1 MSRRQNK
8 KHRTSGHIFGAP
20 SEADNPSAQLNYP
33 SSAASSTRALPIYTV
48 PSLVMLCARVFA
60 ANFVQLHNSETIWKH
75 TSQYLQVVPG
85 ELKGRIFGMLS
96 ATWPTY
102 LSHETIVTYFL
113 NGSSVILSNN
123 LPGVNRN
130 TISSI
135 KRFGE
140 NLRELRLTGFEK
152 IVDEVFASVLLNVPR
167 LKVLVLRGCS
177 KVGGKTVLAASK
189 CPQLRVANFNYTSA
203 TPASL
208 AELLVGCS
216 ELEVLKL
223 AKISNWTDTTFSK
236 FLSSVDEAFRHV
248 HLRNLKLRQ
257 TAVSDHLMVD
267 LTTICPNLRRLDV
280 SFTAIRKPSLWVNQ
294 APHLE
299 KLCLTSTAISSGELC
314 ITIRGLPQLK
324 TLAIGALGIGTSPST
339 MINNTSSMTLNDND
353 LVLVS
358 NLLAEYGGL
367 ESLSLVSNTKLNL
380 TRSRE
385 SSALCHMISRV
396 GRKCKY
402 LNLSSIS
409 SLRSSDLAGLMPT
422 SEDDEP
428 SALQTLM
435 LNNTG
440 VNDEAALFISCCPEL
455 ATLELAG
462 TKITNDGLFPIID
475 ACPKL
480 GNLDLTSCRGVNVV
494 DRRRFF
500 EVWEQSG

>member
-1 MSRRQNK
+1 MSRHPNK
-8 KHRTSGHIFGAP
+8 KHRTAGPVFGAP

-33 SSAASSTRALPIYTV
+33 SSAASSTRALPVYAV
-48 PSLVMLCARVFA
+48 PSLVTLCARVFTA
-60 ANFVQLHNSETIWKH
+60 KFAQLHNNETIWKV

-96 ATWPTY
+96 AAWPTY
-102 LSHETIVTYFL
+102 LSHEIIVTYFL
-113 NGSSVILSNN
+113 NGSSVTLSSN

-135 KRFGE
+135 KRFSAS
-140 NLRELRLTGFEK
+140 LRELRLIGFEK
-152 IVDEVFASVLLNVPR
+152 IADEAFASILPIAPQLR
-167 LKVLVLRGCS
+167 VLVLSGCS
-177 KVGGKTVLAASK
+177 KVCGKTVLAASK
-189 CPQLRVANFNYTSA
+189 CTQLRVANFNYTSA
-203 TPASL
+203 TLASL
-208 AELLVGCS
+208 AALLVACS

-236 FLSSVDEAFRHV
+236 FLSGVDETFRHV
-248 HLRNLKLRQ
+248 NLRNLKLRQ
-257 TAVSDHLMVD
+257 TGVSDHSMMA

-280 SFTAIRKPSLWVNQ
+280 SFTGIRKPSLWVDQ

-314 ITIRGLPQLK
+314 STIRNLSKLK
-324 TLAIGALGIGTSPST
+324 TLAIGALGVGTSPST
-339 MINNTSSMTLNDND
+339 TINNTSSMTLNDQD
-353 LVLVS
+353 LILVS
-358 NLLAEYGGL
+358 DLLAEHGGL
-367 ESLSLVSNTKLNL
+367 ESLSLVSNTKLSL
-380 TRSRE
+380 TRRE

-422 SEDDEP
+422 FEDDEP

-440 VNDEAALFISCCPEL
+440 VDDEVAPFISCCPEL

-475 ACPKL
+475 ACTKL
-480 GNLDLTSCRGVNVV
+480 VNLDLTSCRGIKVV

-500 EVWEQSG
+500 EIWEQAG